1 MPNSRPRRF
10 RPHRPPIARAFSWPS
25 GAPRRCAPPC
35 SPLAS
40 PSLQARHVPAPL
52 GQAPRNRSDPTSR
65 LAPASS
71 AGLSPCQTLGL
82 RVPKGSYRRTSTG
95 LRHASSRLPWPRG
108 IPRASLP
115 PDFTPTRSALQR
127 ERMQPATFLLD
138 FAPDM
143 DEKPRLHAANGNR
156 RRRGNQAGPSTRQF
170 ARWHAESKINLRANR
185 PSHPNRAHIGGAPR
199 SDSHAPE

>member
-1 MPNSRPRRF
+1 MRPRHA
-10 RPHRPPIARAFSWPS
+10 RPSL
-25 GAPRRCAPPC
+25 APRCKRGTCPPPLGRPRAIAATR
-35 SPLAS
+35 PLAS
-40 PSLQARHVPAPL
+40 LQLRAPSLA
-52 GQAPRNRSDPTSR
+52 
-65 LAPASS
+65 
-71 AGLSPCQTLGL
+71 PCQTLGL